1 MKITRTFYNV
11 GDALFTKEKLTI
23 GSKSY
28 TIMYDCGSTNE
39 DLIKEAISD
48 TEEIDVIFLSHY
60 HADHIRGLQKILK
73 SVEVKR
79 LILPMISY
87 PDACIAI
94 CMEKDQELLWK
105 FFVNPQSV
113 LEKEIPITYVYGER
127 NQGEEEIDEIDYY
140 LSEKPTRNIELSKGQ
155 AIKIDK
161 DIDWICLPFNPFP
174 FDQKKEDDFFKKL
187 SEAVDNDKSINR
199 SNVKDFWEE
208 KDLQA
213 EIREKTLEI
222 IKYFPLKPSIN
233 ATSMTLYSGPCENDI
248 KDRLMGCLYTG
259 DYDAK
264 TPSSVDNILTFY
276 SDYLDNIDV
285 IQVPHHGS
293 EHNNAEL
300 FYHPFKEKIAILSVK
315 HGTSSIA
322 GVDKTKQMLEKRHL
336 KTYTTDFKGQE
347 YYGNNGIIQKINK
360 GVSIIQPFSLF
371 LSAFLRTILVF
382 ITFCLSLH
390 SHAQDLSVR
399 SFNVDLSDQTANVK
413 ERLDLNKQPCGL
425 IKVSLPL
432 QNVVFEGDIIGNVEY
447 SAGEYQ
453 VYVIDDTE
461 MLTIKHD
468 NFHALNLT
476 LSEKVK
482 SKRTYRLVVNV
493 PSNHLF
499 SEDNSSENLKK
510 GNEFFDKGDYINALI
525 YFKQLAD
532 NENNPAAQNKLGI
545 MFLKAYGVQQNHEEA
560 LKYFHKAAKQGN
572 EAAQHNLGLSYE
584 LGNGVTK
591 DYIEAVKW
599 YRKAAEQGYAN
610 AQRNLGFMYFK
621 GHGVSKD
628 YTEAV
633 KWFREAAEQGDAK
646 AQCNLGVCYDW
657 GHGVTK
663 DYTEAVK
670 WYKKAAEQGFVGAQY
685 NLGVSYYEGSGITK
699 DYIEAVKW
707 YKKAAEQGDVKAQCN
722 LGFMYDK
729 GYGVTKDSE
738 KAVKWYKKAAEQGF
752 VGGQYNLGVMYD
764 KGYGITKDYI
774 EAVKWY
780 RKAAE
785 QGLADAQC
793 NLGFMYING
802 NGVPKDNTEAVKW
815 FQKAAEQGLAI
826 AQCNLGFMYYNGDG
840 VTKDNTEAV
849 KWFQKAAE
857 QGHQR
862 AKEQLKQLGDSN

>member
-1 MKITRTFYNV
+1 MEITRTFYYV
-11 GDALFTKEKLTI
+11 GNALFTKEKLTI

-60 HADHIRGLQKILK
+60 HADHIKGLQKILK

-79 LILPMISY
+79 LILPMIPY
-87 PDACIAI
+87 PDACLAI

-315 HGTSSIA
+315 NGTKNIV
-322 GVDKTKQMLEKRHL
+322 GIDKTIKLL
-336 KTYTTDFKGQE
+336 KKKIIKVYQTNFKGKSLLE
-347 YYGNNGIIQKINK
+347 NKGIIYNDDYSIKISQPRCLYLNICLK
-360 GVSIIQPFSLF
+360 MVLLFVTFILTIQLY
-371 LSAFLRTILVF
+371 
-382 ITFCLSLH
+382 
-390 SHAQDLSVR
+390 AQDLSVR
-399 SFNVDLSDQTANVK
+399 SFNVDLSDQTANIK

-432 QNVVFEGDIIGNVEY
+432 QGVIFEGDIIGEVEY
-447 SAGEYQ
+447 SAGEYY
-453 VYVIDDTE
+453 VYMIDDTE

-476 LSEKVK
+476 FPEKVK
-482 SKRTYRLVVNV
+482 SRRTYRLVVKV
-493 PSNHLF
+493 PSNESF
-499 SEDNSSENLKK
+499 SENSSTENLKK
-510 GNEFFDKGDYINALI
+510 GYEYFDEGDYINALM

-532 NENNPAAQNKLGI
+532 NENNIVAQNKLGV
-545 MFLKAYGVQQNHEEA
+545 MFVKAYGVQQNYKEA
-560 LKYFHKAAKQGN
+560 IKYFTKAAEQGN
-572 EAAQHNLGLSYE
+572 ADAQYNLGQIYR
-584 LGNGVTK
+584 NGHGSSK
-591 DYIEAVKW
+591 DYLIAAKW
-599 YRKAAEQGYAN
+599 YRKAAEQGHIK
-610 AQRNLGFMYFK
+610 AQRIMGYL
-621 GHGVSKD
+621 
-628 YTEAV
+628 
-633 KWFREAAEQGDAK
+633 
-646 AQCNLGVCYDW
+646 
-657 GHGVTK
+657 
-663 DYTEAVK
+663 
-670 WYKKAAEQGFVGAQY
+670 
-685 NLGVSYYEGSGITK
+685 YE
-699 DYIEAVKW
+699 
-707 YKKAAEQGDVKAQCN
+707 
-722 LGFMYDK
+722 F
-729 GYGVTKDSE
+729 GYGVTQSY
-738 KAVKWYKKAAEQGF
+738 V
-752 VGGQYNLGVMYD
+752 
-764 KGYGITKDYI
+764 
-774 EAVKWY
+774 EAIKWY

-785 QGLADAQC
+785 QGNADAQI
-793 NLGFMYING
+793 NLGNMYYIGKGISLNYEE
-802 NGVPKDNTEAVKW
+802 TVKW
-815 FQKAAEQGLAI
+815 YRKSAEQENAIAQAFLGHMYNEGLGVARNYIEAAKWFRKSAEQGYAPAQFALGYMYEKGKGVTENYMEAMKWYNKSAQQGLAAAQYQLGLNYYYLSEERSEGIKWLRKAAEQG
-826 AQCNLGFMYYNGDG
+826 
-840 VTKDNTEAV
+840 
-849 KWFQKAAE
+849 FQE
-857 QGHQR
+857 
-862 AKEQLKQLGDSN
+862 AKETLKGIEGSY